1 MDEPTE
7 EGPVREVAAS
17 DPEGKIYTHR
27 EWDLD
32 RWKWKTRMFALACLA
47 PLSFLAGL
55 DWRQNV
61 VGYPPDVGTVVL
73 VNFLI
78 LALLITMMLFH
89 SYKYYKAAGK

>member
-7 EGPVREVAAS
+7 EGRANEVKAS
-17 DPEGKIYTHR
+17 DPQGKIHTQR

-47 PLSFLAGL
+47 PLSFLAGA

-61 VGYPPDVGTVVL
+61 VGDPVGTVLFVDL
-73 VNFLI
+73 II